1 MFFLGKV
8 LGLLTQP
15 LVWVS
20 VLLLVSLLV
29 LRTRPRLG
37 RSVITLA
44 LALLLVMGWQ
54 PLPDLGL
61 RALEDRYTEIPP
73 DGNLSAFSGVVV
85 LGGAMGTGHVA
96 QDHQQPVM
104 NDYAERMTAAAAI
117 ALRYPQLPIVFTGG
131 EGALWGAGPSEG
143 ARARQFFNS
152 MGIAADRIRYESAS
166 RNTYENAILTAQL
179 PGIDTSKK
187 WLLLTSAWHMPRS
200 MAVFKK
206 AGWNVTAYPV
216 DYRTGTTTP
225 WTEYELQ
232 IGAERW
238 HLLLHEWVGYL
249 SYRLT
254 GRL

>member
-85 LGGAMGTGHVA
+85 LGGAMGTGYVA

-104 NDYAERMTAAAAI
+104 NDSAERMTAAAAI
-117 ALRYPQLPIVFTGG
+117 ALR
-131 EGALWGAGPSEG
+131 
-143 ARARQFFNS
+143 
-152 MGIAADRIRYESAS
+152 
-166 RNTYENAILTAQL
+166 
-179 PGIDTSKK
+179 
-187 WLLLTSAWHMPRS
+187 
-200 MAVFKK
+200 
-206 AGWNVTAYPV
+206 
-216 DYRTGTTTP
+216 
-225 WTEYELQ
+225 
-232 IGAERW
+232 
-238 HLLLHEWVGYL
+238 
-249 SYRLT
+249 
-254 GRL
+254 